1 MYKKYEQKSRLFL
14 YPRKSSESED
24 RQVQSIE
31 DQINRLTDLAKAL
44 HIEIIEVL
52 PESKS
57 AKKPGNRPV
66 FEDMLRRIEKGEAD
80 GILCWSINRLSRN
93 PIDSGRISWMLQ
105 QGIIKCI
112 QTIDRKYLPDDN
124 VLLFNVESGMANQ
137 YIIDLR
143 KVCRRGMEGKANRG
157 WMPGCAT
164 LGYMNDK
171 AEHTIVPDQE
181 RFPLVRQM
189 WEMML
194 SGNYT
199 PPQIRKI
206 ANKEWGFRTPKR
218 KQMGGKEL
226 SNAVMYKM
234 FGNIFYTGMFQWS
247 GKLYPG
253 NHTPMITL
261 DEYDRVQILLGRKG
275 NPRPQHH
282 EFAYTGLIKCGE
294 CQSMYTA
301 TEKKKFVKTTGQY
314 KTYGYYHCTRK
325 RKTGMRCGNMPVT
338 VFDLETQFEMELE
351 RYTIVP
357 EFLKWILKILA
368 KEKDTT
374 TEDTTRIRSMREKS
388 LSETQK
394 ELDALTR
401 MRYRDLIDDETFVKE
416 KNVLADQITKLKVQL
431 KEDTNYDEKWVEL
444 TERAFYFAT
453 YARQNLIHGTAESKR
468 EIFTT
473 FGSNYQLKDKR
484 LIFEA
489 SVWLIP
495 IAKAYPALYAE
506 LKRLELKNSLD
517 IEGRKAALASIF
529 QLLSATVEDVRTA
542 LKRLNNPDLYIPKL
556 KRSIPENYITAPP

>member
-1 MYKKYEQKSRLFL
+1 MFKTHEQKQRLFL

-24 RQVQSIE
+24 RQVQSID
-31 DQINRLTDLAKAL
+31 DQISRLTDLAKAL
-44 HIEIIEVL
+44 HIEIVDVL

-80 GILCWSINRLSRN
+80 GILCWQINRLSRN

-105 QGIIKCI
+105 QGILKCI

-143 KVCRRGMEGKANRG
+143 KNCRRGMEGKANRG

-171 AEHTIVPDQE
+171 GEHTIIPDEE

-206 ANKEWGFRTPKR
+206 ANDQWGFRTPKR

-253 NHTPMITL
+253 NHTPMITV
-261 DEYDRVQILLGRKG
+261 DEFDRVQILLGRKG

-282 EFAYTGLIKCGE
+282 EFAYTGLIKCGV

-301 TEKKKFVKTTGQY
+301 SEKRKFVKTTGQY
-314 KTYGYYHCTRK
+314 KNYSYYHCTRK
-325 RKTGMRCGNMPVT
+325 RKMAVRCDNMPIT
-338 VFDLETQFEMELE
+338 IPDLETQLELE
-351 RYTIVP
+351 LDRYTIAP
-357 EFLKWILKILA
+357 EFLTWALELLN

-374 TEDTTRIRSMREKS
+374 TEDTTRIRAMREQS

-394 ELDALTR
+394 ELDTLTR
-401 MRYRDLIDDETFVKE
+401 MRYRELINDEIFIKE
-416 KNVLADQITKLKVQL
+416 RDILSDKITKLKAQL
-431 KEDTNYDEKWVEL
+431 KEDINYDERWIEL

-453 YARQNLIHGTAESKR
+453 YARQNFATGSVETKR
-468 EIFTT
+468 EVFTT
-473 FGSNYQLKDKR
+473 LGSNYQLKDKR
-484 LIFEA
+484 LIFKA

-495 IAKAYPALYAE
+495 IEKALPALYAE
-506 LKRLELKNSLD
+506 FRRLELNNYVD
-517 IEGRKAALASIF
+517 IEGRKAILADIF
-529 QLLSATVEDVRTA
+529 QLVSATIEDVRTA
-542 LKRLNNPDLYIPKL
+542 IKELDDPDLYIPEL
-556 KRSIPENYITAPP
+556 TGSIPENIKKAP